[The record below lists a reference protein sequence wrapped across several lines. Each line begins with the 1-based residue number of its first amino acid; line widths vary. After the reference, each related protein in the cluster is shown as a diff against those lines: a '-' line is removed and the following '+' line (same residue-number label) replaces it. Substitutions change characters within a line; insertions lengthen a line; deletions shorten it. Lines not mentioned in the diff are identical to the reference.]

1 MDSKSI
7 IDAVT
12 GVTAKWAKQRKAEE
26 RKASSMYNRRSAM
39 TRSYRT
45 TIKDAAWGCMEAA
58 YLKASSNGTLPAQA
72 RQVMYAA
79 RPEILRR
86 ADGVETLRSEY
97 FTQQLL
103 PEYMATYPH
112 RTASWDVVFDA
123 RGNFLEPHTNRQVA
137 LGTLDVRHYL
147 RDISAHAV
155 EDISANVSGGALFP
169 TVGPKNRYSAIL
181 FIEKEGFMPLFQKVG
196 LAQQYDI
203 AIMSTKGMSS
213 TAARHLIDRLCTG
226 IPLLVLHD
234 FDKAGF
240 SILGT
245 LQRDTRRY
253 TFAHNVN
260 VIDLGIRLEDVE
272 QYTLESEDCVVGK
285 SDPSWNLAKN
295 GATQEE
301 IDFLCAGRNYRHYV
315 GKRVELNAFTSGD
328 FLDWIKGKL
337 QSQGIDKV
345 IPDDATVEAAY
356 RRAALVA
363 RLDSL
368 LQELIEEAREEVE
381 ELSLPEQLTQE
392 IGSLLGENRRMSWD
406 QAITEI
412 VTREN
417 HKNEDGQS

>member
-1 MDSKSI
+1 
-7 IDAVT
+7 
-12 GVTAKWAKQRKAEE
+12 
-26 RKASSMYNRRSAM
+26 
-39 TRSYRT
+39 
-45 TIKDAAWGCMEAA
+45 
-58 YLKASSNGTLPAQA
+58 
-72 RQVMYAA
+72 
-79 RPEILRR
+79 
-86 ADGVETLRSEY
+86 
-97 FTQQLL
+97 
-103 PEYMATYPH
+103 
-112 RTASWDVVFDA
+112 
-123 RGNFLEPHTNRQVA
+123 
-137 LGTLDVRHYL
+137 
-147 RDISAHAV
+147 
-155 EDISANVSGGALFP
+155 
-169 TVGPKNRYSAIL
+169 
-181 FIEKEGFMPLFQKVG
+181 
-196 LAQQYDI
+196 
-203 AIMSTKGMSS
+203 MSTKGMSS

-381 ELSLPEQLTQE
+381 ELGSPEQLTQE